1 MAPMLRVLF
10 MLAGLAALAVGA
22 NEAPTGDEARDRAR
36 DHVRDGDAEVYRQLQ
51 LRGDA
56 DVRQAFRR
64 RIEAVEGE
72 DVAARIARLDIS
84 PADFAWAFAAERK
97 YSEDVKAGNL
107 TAEGFLESPEMQI
120 AFKLVAN
127 VATAPYSGA
136 RLIANSAEYEDA
148 LFVSFAADVAP
159 LAHLREV
166 GASVEDLLWLRAVRR
181 FDQAMLADG
190 EATAGDLLSMPRYW
204 LARKI
209 MADAV
214 AATMAE
220 RVRCS
225 DPNAAYYVA
234 ELCGRGWCDTQFGTN
249 MRACEIGQAACEMV
263 PLRNCTSAFGLC
275 FRVADCASR
284 HCSAGTVP
292 QNWDCGDLEGDGG
305 S

>member
-22 NEAPTGDEARDRAR
+22 NECPTGDEARDRTR
-36 DHVRDGDAEVYRQLQ
+36 NHVRDGDAEVYRQLQ

-107 TAEGFLESPEMQI
+107 TAEGFLESPEMQL

-127 VATAPYSGA
+127 VATAPYLGA

-148 LFVSFAADVAP
+148 LFVSFAANVAP

-166 GASVEDLLWLRAVRR
+166 GASVEDLLWLRAARR

-225 DPNAAYYVA
+225 DPNAAYYVD
-234 ELCGRGWCDTQFGTN
+234 ELCGRGWCDTQFGAN
-249 MRACEIGQAACEMV
+249 MRAATRKQR
-263 PLRNCTSAFGLC
+263 PN
-275 FRVADCASR
+275 ADCASR
-284 HCSAGTVP
+284 HCRAGTVP